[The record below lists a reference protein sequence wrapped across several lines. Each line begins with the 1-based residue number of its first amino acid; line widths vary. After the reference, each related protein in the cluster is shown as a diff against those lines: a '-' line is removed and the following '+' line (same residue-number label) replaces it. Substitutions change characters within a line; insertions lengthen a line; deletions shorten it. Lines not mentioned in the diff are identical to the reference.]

1 VKRVAEWSAASTV
14 IHHPERGM
22 MDDDH
27 DEHACHW
34 GVFDGNLLVAAARL
48 CLHDEICEAPGGELK
63 SMWKYPAAM
72 DVDSIAANLHPNV
85 RDDGGRTEP
94 IVVRGPGADKADLFV
109 NKGLRSPVAS
119 MNRLVVSRSHG
130 GRGLASRLDEVR
142 I

>member
-1 VKRVAEWSAASTV
+1 
-14 IHHPERGM
+14 M

-48 CLHDEICEAPGGELK
+48 CLHDEICEAPGGEL
-63 SMWKYPAAM
+63 
-72 DVDSIAANLHPNV
+72 
-85 RDDGGRTEP
+85 
-94 IVVRGPGADKADLFV
+94 FV